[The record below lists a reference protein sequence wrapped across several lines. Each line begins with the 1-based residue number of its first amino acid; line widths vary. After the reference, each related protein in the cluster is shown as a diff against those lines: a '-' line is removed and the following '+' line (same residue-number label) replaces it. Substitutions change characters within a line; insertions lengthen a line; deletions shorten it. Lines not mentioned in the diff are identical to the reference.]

1 MHPIAHAASR
11 PDHPAVIMA
20 GSGKRLTYGEMDK
33 AANRFARLLRS
44 RGLGHSEG
52 GGDAFGVLLEN
63 RAEYYVLNWGS
74 QRIGTMLVPVSTRLT
89 GPEISYI
96 LRDSEAKVLI
106 TSTRFAEVLEAIRS
120 ECPDL
125 EILVC
130 DSG

>member
-20 GSGKRLTYGEMDK
+20 GSGATMTYGEMDK

-44 RGLGHSEG
+44 RGLGHSEE

-63 RAEYYVLNWGS
+63 RAEFYVLNWGS

-89 GPEISYI
+89 STTWCS
-96 LRDSEAKVLI
+96 R
-106 TSTRFAEVLEAIRS
+106 TSRRRRS
-120 ECPDL
+120 PTT
-125 EILVC
+125 
-130 DSG
+130 